1 MLSLTK
7 WVRLHAPWRMPMT
20 FAQKSAPYIHWEFVH
35 PASGD
40 RLRIIPERGGIVS
53 GWRCGEREVL
63 YFDQERYAD
72 PAKSIRG
79 GIPVLFPICGNL
91 PGDRLSVDGVDHT
104 LAQHGFA
111 RNLPWQ
117 LQLLDDQTGVR
128 LSLSNTDE
136 TLAAYP
142 FAFLVEM
149 EVRPVAMALE
159 ISTTI
164 HNRSDKPMPF
174 SFGLHPYF
182 NVSDLGQT
190 RFTGLAERCLNHLEM
205 ADAATADQLG
215 RLPDGVDFLCRPA
228 GPVSLIDDVTGAQLQ
243 LQHQEPMD
251 LTVVWTEPPRQMVC
265 LEPWTGPRQSLISGD
280 RKLVLE
286 PGGEQTLACRYAIA

>member
-1 MLSLTK
+1 MTLTQQ
-7 WVRLHAPWRMPMT
+7 T
-20 FAQKSAPYIHWEFVH
+20 APYAHWEYVN
-35 PASGD
+35 PETGD

-53 GWRCGEREVL
+53 EWRCGEREVL

-91 PGDRLSVDGVDHT
+91 PGDLLQVKGVDHT
-104 LAQHGFA
+104 LKQHGFA

-117 LQLLDDQTGVR
+117 LQLLDDQSGVR
-128 LSLSNTDE
+128 LSLSSTDD

-142 FAFLVEM
+142 FVFVVEM

-164 HNRSDKPMPF
+164 HNRSDQPMPF

-182 NVSDLGQT
+182 NVSDLAQT
-190 RFTGLAERCLNHLEM
+190 RLTGLAERCMNHLEM
-205 ADAATADQLG
+205 ADAATDEQLS
-215 RLPDGVDFLCRPA
+215 RLPEGVDFLCRPA
-228 GPVSLIDDVTGAQLQ
+228 GDVTLIDDVSGAQLQ

-251 LTVVWTEPPRQMVC
+251 LTVVWTEPPRKMVC
-265 LEPWTGPRQSLISGD
+265 LEPWTGPRQSLVSGD

-286 PGGEQTLACRYAIA
+286 PGTQQTVACRYAVS